1 MIKMLMRTVTV
12 DVGEWRYSQL
22 NDATEV
28 VGEFEH
34 SRLNSQALVHT
45 RVEIDSVD
53 TIHTV

>member
-1 MIKMLMRTVTV
+1 MIKTLMRTVTV

-34 SRLNSQALVHT
+34 SRLNSQALVHA
-45 RVEIDSVD
+45 RIEIDSVD